1 MARIYVKGYTKA
13 DGTRV
18 KGYYRE
24 DFSSQKLQ
32 SYFSGTFAG
41 GADAGQVTMMPK
53 GRKVSILV
61 KQRGAKGLGAKVQMG
76 ISKFKK
82 LFS

>member
-1 MARIYVKGYTKA
+1 MAKVWVPGYTKA
-13 DGTRV
+13 DGTKV
-18 KGYYRE
+18 PGHYRE
-24 DFSSQKLQ
+24 NFSSQKLQ

-61 KQRGAKGLGAKVQMG
+61 KQRGAKGLGTNVQMG
-76 ISKFKK
+76 ISKFKN